1 VLRYTL
7 SACLALL
14 LFPNDSIY
22 HHNLVQSVRQDY
34 AVLSSCL
41 CKRIEDE
48 AETEVKTELIELTL
62 IQSAHQLEKLNLEQ
76 VKILNASTRP
86 ER

>member
-1 VLRYTL
+1 MLRYIL
-7 SACLALL
+7 SACLFLL
-14 LFPNDSIY
+14 LFPNDSSY

-34 AVLSSCL
+34 LQLSSCC
-41 CKRIEDE
+41 CKRSEYE
-48 AETEVKTELIELTL
+48 VGTEVKTELIELTL
-62 IQSAHQLEKLNLEQ
+62 IQSAHQLQKLDLEQ

>member
-7 SACLALL
+7 SACLVLL
-14 LFPNDSIY
+14 LFPNDSCY

-34 AVLSSCL
+34 AVLSSC
-41 CKRIEDE
+41 CFKRSENE
-48 AETEVKTELIELTL
+48 VETEVKSELIELTL
-62 IQSAHQLEKLNLEQ
+62 IQSAHQLEKLDLEQ